1 MSKPWI
7 PSQKEVAGIC
17 LAVLMGLIAYGLGQ
31 LAKPHTVYVSD
42 VIIAIFLGTLVLN
55 TRLSQWIG
63 LGAHT
68 DRDTDRYERGLRFT
82 GKWVLRLAIILM
94 GLKIQTELFH
104 ADQAQ
109 IVVTILLFALPC
121 AFFLTHVAAQ
131 KLGLRREMGDLL
143 SIGSMVCG
151 ASAINAL
158 SPVIYARRRDQG
170 LAITAVFLFSI
181 VALVAFYPLAQALGL
196 SDEYGGL
203 WAGLAVNDLSSSVA
217 VGEQFSSD
225 ASVIAAAAKSVR
237 IMLLGPL
244 LILFSL
250 IRPARRGQKSKRQT
264 PSMMSHFPKFILG
277 YFLLFG
283 LRVWGDSAFNDMPL
297 WANALNA
304 NTVVVKILIL
314 SVCAGIGLQIHVDT
328 IIELG
333 WKAVVAG
340 GMAALAVAGL
350 SLVMLVGYS
359 NGTPM
364 NSLLAGSGA
373 LLISY
378 LMYRSTAS
386 GEAAYRPLLKRL
398 KDGAPL
404 SIREAV
410 SLLEYHD
417 ERDSLEPTTYSAILR
432 QLYPAIGELQPLR
445 TSPLIPPIQYRRL
458 IYWESNNNNGSL
470 VGVLWAP
477 GAEAH
482 IHSHGHDGVGKSI
495 EGRIEMTYFE
505 PTSDQQITVQ
515 RHEHIDPGTL
525 IEFSSSQTI
534 HAVRN
539 VADRDAIDVHY
550 YGPEDKSKGLR
561 YDWNEQ
567 CGVGDLVVGQSID
580 VTISQD
586 HLPEPRLVERGTD
599 DD

>member
-1 MSKPWI
+1 LSKPWI
-7 PSQKEVAGIC
+7 PSRNEIVG
-17 LAVLMGLIAYGLGQ
+17 LALAFLLGLVAYGLGS
-31 LAKPHTVYVSD
+31 AIRPHTVYISD
-42 VIIAIFLGTLVLN
+42 VIIAIFLGILVLN
-55 TRLSQWIG
+55 TPLSRLIG
-63 LGAHT
+63 LGAPGE
-68 DRDTDRYERGLRFT
+68 RDSDRYERGLRFT
-82 GKWVLRLAIILM
+82 GTWVLRLAIILM

-104 ADQAQ
+104 AGQVQ
-109 IVVTILLFALPC
+109 IVLTILLFALPC

-131 KLGLRREMGDLL
+131 QLGLRRELGDLL

-170 LAITAVFLFSI
+170 LAITAVFLFSV

-217 VGEQFSSD
+217 VGAQFSENGSI
-225 ASVIAAAAKSVR
+225 IAAAAKSVR

-244 LILFSL
+244 LIMFSL
-250 IRPARRGQKSKRQT
+250 IRPTRRGRT
-264 PSMMSHFPKFILG
+264 PEQQNPGIFTHFPKFILG

-283 LRVWGDSAFNDMPL
+283 VRVWGDATVGEMAAWDTVL
-297 WANALNA
+297 DANS
-304 NTVVVKILIL
+304 VVVNLLIL
-314 SVCAGIGLQIHVDT
+314 AVCAGIGLQIHVDT

-340 GMAALAVAGL
+340 GMAALGVAGL
-350 SLVMLVGYS
+350 SLVMLLGFAHDSPTSSV
-359 NGTPM
+359 
-364 NSLLAGSGA
+364 LAGGA
-373 LLISY
+373 GLLVSY
-378 LMYRSTAS
+378 LLYRVTAS

-398 KDGAPL
+398 KAGAPL

-417 ERDSLEPTTYSAILR
+417 EHDSLEPATYAEILQ

-445 TSPLIPPIQYRRL
+445 TSELVPPIQYRRL
-458 IYWESNNNNGSL
+458 IYWESNYENGSL

-482 IHSHGHDGVGKSI
+482 IHSHGHNGVGKLI

-505 PTSDQQITVQ
+505 RANEQQLKLQ
-515 RHEHIDPGTL
+515 RHDQIDPSTL
-525 IEFSSSQTI
+525 IQFTADDTI

-539 VADRDAIDVHY
+539 VSERDAIDMHY

-561 YDWNEQ
+561 YDWSER
-567 CGVGDLVVGQSID
+567 CPLSALPVGETID
-580 VTISQD
+580 VTVSQD
-586 HLPEPRLVERGTD
+586 VIPEPRLMERESE
-599 DD
+599 